1 MYDSNKLLPESQLQ
15 RLVSLLPTPR
25 QKRLGRKRVRK
36 EALVSGILQ
45 VLVNGV
51 AWGKI
56 AWCGCSYVSC
66 YRYFQELQRRGK
78 LKHIYQAIARKITD
92 LRTCAIDT
100 TFVPSFEFQFLTGWS
115 GQKRHRGTKISLLGD
130 ADGLPADVA
139 FGKGSDNDKVFVFGH
154 MKNSVGMVKKVLN
167 LDMSYMSLSLRR
179 AMRQKG
185 IRVNMKVRAQ
195 DFKRK
200 RGPKFTFDERIYV
213 KRWILERTNAWIKNF
228 RRIRLRREYH
238 CAMFKAFVYL
248 ALLII
253 LIRHS

>member
-1 MYDSNKLLPESQLQ
+1 MYDSSKLVPRNHLK

-25 QKRLGRKRVRK
+25 QKRRGRKRVRK
-36 EALVSGILQ
+36 EALVVGILQ

-78 LKHIYQAIARKITD
+78 LKLIYQAIARRITD

-100 TFVPSFEFQFLTGWS
+100 TFVPSFEFTQLTGWS
-115 GQKRHRGTKISLLGD
+115 GQKKHRGTKISLLGD
-130 ADGLPADVA
+130 RNGLPSDVA
-139 FGKGSDNDKVFVFGH
+139 FGKGSDNDKIFVFGH
-154 MKNSVGMVKKVLN
+154 MKNSVGKVKKVLN

-185 IRVNMKVRAQ
+185 IRVNMKVRTQ
-195 DFKRK
+195 DFTRK
-200 RGPKFTFDERIYV
+200 RGPKFKFDEEIYV
-213 KRWILERTNAWIKNF
+213 NRWVLERTNAWIKNF
-228 RRIRLRREYH
+228 RRLRLRREYH
-238 CAMFKAFVYL
+238 SAMFKAFVYL